1 MGEEGVAMAESQG
14 VSPQD
19 LSLEQLS
26 QVKKQLEQ
34 EVQQLDANL
43 QTFKSVVGKCEESK
57 ESLEA
62 IVPEN
67 AGKPMLVPLTG
78 SLYCPG
84 KLGGCEKV
92 LVDIGTG
99 YYVRKSGDGARQ
111 HRGASAYRLREEK
124 ELRERKHY
132 HVTKDEN
139 RNTRQVV
146 RGALG
151 STELLVEDEILI
163 QSYQYNIIY
172 HMNVTK

>member
-1 MGEEGVAMAESQG
+1 MGGSTPEMAESQG

-34 EVQQLDANL
+34 ELQQLTANL

-62 IVPEN
+62 IAPEN
-67 AGKPMLVPLTG
+67 AGKEMLVPLTG

-84 KLGGCEKV
+84 KLGSCEKV

-99 YYVRKSGDGARQ
+99 YYVRKTREQAR
-111 HRGASAYRLREEK
+111 
-124 ELRERKHY
+124 
-132 HVTKDEN
+132 
-139 RNTRQVV
+139 
-146 RGALG
+146 
-151 STELLVEDEILI
+151 
-163 QSYQYNIIY
+163 
-172 HMNVTK
+172 

>member
-67 AGKPMLVPLTG
+67 AGKPMLIPLTG
-78 SLYCPG
+78 SLYCKG

-99 YYVRKSGDGARQ
+99 YYVRKTREGAAEFFNRKLEMVHGNVEALQ
-111 HRGASAYRLREEK
+111 RIVSEK
-124 ELRERKHY
+124 KKNLES
-132 HVTKDEN
+132 V
-139 RNTRQVV
+139 
-146 RGALG
+146 
-151 STELLVEDEILI
+151 
-163 QSYQYNIIY
+163 NIIMSQKMRTET
-172 HMNVTK
+172 HGK